1 MDDIDRSSIEP
12 YYLQLAHIL
21 ERQIRDGVL
30 AVGARLPGESEL
42 CRRYDLARSTVRETF
57 RTLEQQRLI
66 RVVPRRGAFVN
77 DASDS
82 RWPLQ
87 VAHGFLEAHSPGSL
101 VDTRVVRAGSEP
113 LPRPAAEAL
122 GLGVGEPGFVLERL
136 RSVNG
141 VPAVHSTNWLP
152 AAVGAVLAGQPVLRG
167 EASLNA
173 TLRAA
178 GYRIFAARREVAA
191 IAASPEA
198 AQRLQ
203 VARNAP
209 LLEIRSVSRDAEGRP
224 FDYYESRLR
233 SDVVTV
239 SVDAEAQGEVGRSP

>member
-1 MDDIDRSSIEP
+1 MDHIDRSSIEP
-12 YYLQLAHIL
+12 YYLQLARIL

-42 CRRYDLARSTVRETF
+42 CRRHDLARSTVRETF

-66 RVVPRRGAFVN
+66 RVIPRRGAFVN

-82 RWPLQ
+82 RWTLQ
-87 VAHGFLEAHSPGSL
+87 VAHGFLEAHTPDARI
-101 VDTRVVRAGSEP
+101 DTQVIRASAEP
-113 LPRPAAEAL
+113 LPPRAAAAL
-122 GLGVGEPGFVLERL
+122 GLPEASPGLTLERL
-136 RSVNG
+136 RRVNG

-152 AAVGAVLAGQPVLRG
+152 AEIGAALQGQPVLSG
-167 EASLNA
+167 HASLNA

-178 GYRIFAARREVAA
+178 GHHIFAARREVAA
-191 IAASPEA
+191 IPAPPDS

-209 LLEIRSVSRDAEGRP
+209 LLEIRSVSRDKAGRA

-239 SVDAEAQGEVGRSP
+239 AVDAEAQGDSGR

>member
-21 ERQIRDGVL
+21 ERQIRDGEL
-30 AVGARLPGESEL
+30 AVGARLPAESEL
-42 CRRYDLARSTVRETF
+42 CRRFDLARSTVRETF

-82 RWPLQ
+82 RWMLQ
-87 VAHGFLEAHSPGSL
+87 VAHGFLEAHTPDARIETQ
-101 VDTRVVRAGSEP
+101 VIRAATEP
-113 LPRPAAEAL
+113 LPRPAADALALAEGEA
-122 GLGVGEPGFVLERL
+122 GFVLERL
-136 RSVNG
+136 RRVNG
-141 VPAVHSTNWLP
+141 VPAVHSINWLP
-152 AAVGAVLAGQPVLRG
+152 EPVGAVLAGQPVLRG

-191 IAASPEA
+191 VPASPEA
-198 AQRLQ
+198 ALRLQ

-209 LLEIRSVSRDAEGRP
+209 LLEIRSISRDAEGRA

-239 SVDAEAQGEVGRSP
+239 SVDAEAQPDGPR

>member
-12 YYLQLAHIL
+12 YYLQLARIL
-21 ERQIRDGVL
+21 ERQIRDGAL

-57 RTLEQQRLI
+57 RTLEQQRVI

-77 DASDS
+77 DASEN
-82 RWPLQ
+82 RWMLQ
-87 VAHGFLEAHSPGSL
+87 VAHGFLEAHSPDARIATQ
-101 VDTRVVRAGSEP
+101 VIRAEHAA
-113 LPRPAAEAL
+113 LPRAAAAAL
-122 GLGVGEPGFVLERL
+122 GLAESSEGFVLERL
-136 RSVNG
+136 RRMNG

-152 AAVGAVLAGQPVLRG
+152 APVAAALAGQPVLRG

-178 GYRIFAARREVAA
+178 GYHIFAVRREVAA
-191 IAASPEA
+191 IPAPPESA
-198 AQRLQ
+198 HRLEI
-203 VARNAP
+203 ARNAP

-239 SVDAEAQGEVGRSP
+239 SVDAEIQGDAGG